1 MERGAVQDLLDVH
14 SFIGQP
20 RAGVVFIDDTNC
32 NAGICHPVNRALART
47 IKGGLYKS
55 LVRVFKSPREWA
67 DAV

>member
-1 MERGAVQDLLDVH
+1 MERGALQDLLDVYSLANPVH
-14 SFIGQP
+14 GL
-20 RAGVVFIDDTNC
+20 VFIDDTNC